1 MRGRDC
7 NFNGATPETEEISVR
22 DVTTSQ
28 DQDGP
33 ELSVADDQLLRDLTA
48 QARAGVLKLTGERG
62 LPGKL
67 TKMVVEGALE
77 DVHPR
82 RECLRLNVRCRGNV
96 MSRWA
101 HGPSGLGVPCTTKQ
115 AAERPSRLRYRPR
128 QYKPGSKGSRI
139 SNTT

>member
-7 NFNGATPETEEISVR
+7 NFNGATPETEEISVS

-28 DQDGP
+28 DQDGS

-101 HGPSGLGVPCTTKQ
+101 HGPSGVGVTVTPNTPRAPPSTLTHLP
-115 AAERPSRLRYRPR
+115 RP
-128 QYKPGSKGSRI
+128 
-139 SNTT
+139 